1 MPEPKSEQLLVRW
14 RAQLAVQVAELG
26 QAELDQAELDQAELD
41 QEALGQAELGQV
53 ALDQVALDQA
63 ELDQAELDQA
73 VLELPSVQ
81 GAQGRETEFLASL
94 RHCCCRH
101 LHSQPARPLRRQ
113 QNSHSA
119 NAVPSAV

>member
-14 RAQLAVQVAELG
+14 RAQLGVQVAELG
-26 QAELDQAELDQAELD
+26 QVELD
-41 QEALGQAELGQV
+41 QEALGQVELGQVELDQEGLGQAGLGQV
-53 ALDQVALDQA
+53 ALDQVALDQVA
-63 ELDQAELDQA
+63 LELA
-73 VLELPSVQ
+73 VLELASVQ

-94 RHCCCRH
+94 RHCCCH